1 MTETTALSLPEIG
14 LGTYK
19 LQGQAG
25 ADSVSAG
32 IRAGYRLIDTAY
44 NYENEGAVGA
54 GVRAAT
60 GATAPGAAA
69 TGTADAPDLA
79 DPASAIRRDE
89 VLVTSKLPGRYQRH
103 DDAVASVEESL
114 FRLGLDRIDLH
125 LIHWPNPKQGH
136 YVEAFETLLEL
147 RERGLIRHVGVC
159 NFLPEHL
166 EAVHAATGEYPVVN
180 QIELHPRFPQ
190 AEAVAAH
197 RELGIVT
204 QAWSP
209 LLRGAVLEEPV
220 IAEIA
225 DAHSASPGQ
234 VVLAWHR
241 GRGVLAIPKA
251 ASEER
256 QRENLDSLNVTL
268 SEAEIEAIT
277 ALGRPDGR
285 RKNQDPAVYEEF

>member
-1 MTETTALSLPEIG
+1 MTKKSALSLPEIG

-19 LQGQAG
+19 MQGQAG
-25 ADSVSAG
+25 ADSVAAG

-54 GVRAAT
+54 GIRAAT
-60 GATAPGAAA
+60 GTY
-69 TGTADAPDLA
+69 
-79 DPASAIRRDE
+79 ASAAVISRDD
-89 VLVTSKLPGRYQRH
+89 VIVTSKLPGRYQRH

-125 LIHWPNPKQGH
+125 LIHWPNPRQGH

-180 QIELHPRFPQ
+180 QIELHPHFPQ
-190 AEAVAAH
+190 VEAVAVH

-220 IAEIA
+220 IADIA
-225 DAHSASPGQ
+225 DAHSATAGQ

-251 ASEER
+251 SSADR
-256 QRENLDSLNVTL
+256 QRENLDSLDISL
-268 SEAEIEAIT
+268 SDEEIEAIT

>member
-1 MTETTALSLPEIG
+1 MTKKSALSLPEIG

-19 LQGQAG
+19 MQGQAG
-25 ADSVSAG
+25 ADSVAAG

-54 GVRAAT
+54 GIRAAT
-60 GATAPGAAA
+60 GT
-69 TGTADAPDLA
+69 D
-79 DPASAIRRDE
+79 ASAAVISRDD
-89 VLVTSKLPGRYQRH
+89 VIVTSKLPGRYQRH
-103 DDAVASVEESL
+103 DEAVASVEESL

-125 LIHWPNPKQGH
+125 LIHWPNPRQGH

-147 RERGLIRHVGVC
+147 REHGLIRHVGVC

-180 QIELHPRFPQ
+180 QIELHPHFPQ
-190 AEAVAAH
+190 AEAVAVH

-220 IAEIA
+220 IADIA
-225 DAHSASPGQ
+225 DAHSATAGQ

-251 ASEER
+251 SSADR
-256 QRENLDSLNVTL
+256 QRENLDSLDISL
-268 SEAEIEAIT
+268 SDEEIEAIT

>member
-1 MTETTALSLPEIG
+1 MTKKSALSLPEIG

-19 LQGQAG
+19 MQGQAG
-25 ADSVSAG
+25 ADSVAAG

-54 GVRAAT
+54 GIRAAT
-60 GATAPGAAA
+60 GTN
-69 TGTADAPDLA
+69 
-79 DPASAIRRDE
+79 ASAAVISRDD
-89 VLVTSKLPGRYQRH
+89 VIVTSKLPGRYQRH

-114 FRLGLDRIDLH
+114 FRLGVDRIDLH
-125 LIHWPNPKQGH
+125 LIHWPNPRQGH

-166 EAVHAATGEYPVVN
+166 EAVYAATGEYPVVN
-180 QIELHPRFPQ
+180 QIELHPHFPQ
-190 AEAVAAH
+190 VEAVAVH

-220 IAEIA
+220 IADIA
-225 DAHSASPGQ
+225 DAHSATAGQ

-251 ASEER
+251 SSADR
-256 QRENLDSLNVTL
+256 QRENLDSLDISL
-268 SEAEIEAIT
+268 SDEEIEAIT

>member
-19 LQGQAG
+19 MQGQTG
-25 ADSVSAG
+25 ADSVAAG

-54 GVRAAT
+54 GIRAAT
-60 GATAPGAAA
+60 GT
-69 TGTADAPDLA
+69 D
-79 DPASAIRRDE
+79 ASAPAISRDE
-89 VLVTSKLPGRYQRH
+89 VIVTSKLPGRYQRH

-180 QIELHPRFPQ
+180 QIELHPHFPQ
-190 AEAVAAH
+190 AEAVAVH

-220 IAEIA
+220 IADIA
-225 DAHSASPGQ
+225 DAHSATAGQ

-251 ASEER
+251 SSEDR
-256 QRENLDSLNVTL
+256 QRENLDSLNISL
-268 SEAEIEAIT
+268 SAEEIEAIT

>member
-60 GATAPGAAA
+60 GAGEIP
-69 TGTADAPDLA
+69 
-79 DPASAIRRDE
+79 RDE
-89 VLVTSKLPGRYQRH
+89 VIVTSKLPGRYQRH

-166 EAVHAATGEYPVVN
+166 EAVHAATGEYPMVN
-180 QIELHPRFPQ
+180 QIELHPYFPQ

-225 DAHSASPGQ
+225 DAHSATPGQ

>member
-44 NYENEGAVGA
+44 NYENEGAVGT

-60 GATAPGAAA
+60 GASG
-69 TGTADAPDLA
+69 
-79 DPASAIRRDE
+79 IRRDQ
-89 VLVTSKLPGRYQRH
+89 VIVTSKLPGRYQRH

-114 FRLGLDRIDLH
+114 FRLGVDRIDLH

-225 DAHSASPGQ
+225 DAHSATPGQ

-268 SEAEIEAIT
+268 TDAEIEAIT

>member
-1 MTETTALSLPEIG
+1 MTKKSALSLPEIG

-19 LQGQAG
+19 MQGQAG
-25 ADSVSAG
+25 ADSVAAG

-54 GVRAAT
+54 GIRAAT
-60 GATAPGAAA
+60 GTY
-69 TGTADAPDLA
+69 
-79 DPASAIRRDE
+79 ASAAVISRDD
-89 VLVTSKLPGRYQRH
+89 VIVTSKLPGRYQRH

-180 QIELHPRFPQ
+180 QIELHPHFPQ
-190 AEAVAAH
+190 AEAVATH

-225 DAHSASPGQ
+225 DAHSATAGQ

-251 ASEER
+251 SSADR
-256 QRENLDSLNVTL
+256 QRENLDSLDISL
-268 SEAEIEAIT
+268 SDEEIEAIT

>member
-1 MTETTALSLPEIG
+1 MTETSALSLPEIG

-25 ADSVSAG
+25 ADSVAAG

-54 GVRAAT
+54 GIRTAT
-60 GATAPGAAA
+60 GAG
-69 TGTADAPDLA
+69 G
-79 DPASAIRRDE
+79 IRRDE
-89 VLVTSKLPGRYQRH
+89 VIVTSKLPGRYQRH

-180 QIELHPRFPQ
+180 QIELHPHFPQ

-225 DAHSASPGQ
+225 DAHSAPPGQ

-251 ASEER
+251 VSENR

-268 SEAEIEAIT
+268 SDAEIEAIT

>member
-19 LQGQAG
+19 MQGQAG
-25 ADSVSAG
+25 ADSVAAG
-32 IRAGYRLIDTAY
+32 IRAGYRLIDSAY

-54 GVRAAT
+54 GIRAAT
-60 GATAPGAAA
+60 GAG
-69 TGTADAPDLA
+69 G
-79 DPASAIRRDE
+79 IRRDE
-89 VLVTSKLPGRYQRH
+89 VIVTSKLPGRYQQH
-103 DDAVASVEESL
+103 DDAVFSVEESL

-166 EAVHAATGEYPVVN
+166 EAVHSATGEYPVVN
-180 QIELHPRFPQ
+180 QIELHPHFPQ
-190 AEAVAAH
+190 AEAVAVH

-225 DAHSASPGQ
+225 DAHSATPGQ

-251 ASEER
+251 ASQER

-268 SEAEIEAIT
+268 SAAEIEAIT

>member
-1 MTETTALSLPEIG
+1 MTETTALSLPQIG

-44 NYENEGAVGA
+44 NYENEGVVGA

-60 GATAPGAAA
+60 GASG
-69 TGTADAPDLA
+69 
-79 DPASAIRRDE
+79 IRRDQ
-89 VLVTSKLPGRYQRH
+89 VIVTSKLPGRYQRH

-114 FRLGLDRIDLH
+114 FRLGVDRIDLH
-125 LIHWPNPKQGH
+125 LIHWPNPNQGH

-180 QIELHPRFPQ
+180 QIELHPHFPQ

>member
-1 MTETTALSLPEIG
+1 MTKKSALSLPEIG

-19 LQGQAG
+19 MQGQAG
-25 ADSVSAG
+25 ADSVAAG

-54 GVRAAT
+54 GIRAAT
-60 GATAPGAAA
+60 GT
-69 TGTADAPDLA
+69 D
-79 DPASAIRRDE
+79 ASAAVISRDD
-89 VLVTSKLPGRYQRH
+89 VIVTSKLPGRYQRH

-125 LIHWPNPKQGH
+125 LIHWPNPRQGH

-180 QIELHPRFPQ
+180 QIELHPHFPQ
-190 AEAVAAH
+190 AEAVAVH

-220 IAEIA
+220 IADIA
-225 DAHSASPGQ
+225 DAHSATAGQ

-251 ASEER
+251 SSADR
-256 QRENLDSLNVTL
+256 QRENLDSLDISL
-268 SEAEIEAIT
+268 SDEEIEAIT

>member
-19 LQGQAG
+19 MQGQAG
-25 ADSVSAG
+25 ADSVAAG

-54 GVRAAT
+54 GIRTAT
-60 GATAPGAAA
+60 GAG
-69 TGTADAPDLA
+69 G
-79 DPASAIRRDE
+79 IRRDE
-89 VLVTSKLPGRYQRH
+89 VIVTSKLPGRYQRH

-180 QIELHPRFPQ
+180 QIELHPHFPQ

-225 DAHSASPGQ
+225 DAHSATPGQ

-251 ASEER
+251 ASENR

-268 SEAEIEAIT
+268 SDAEIEAIT

>member
-1 MTETTALSLPEIG
+1 MTKKSALSLPEIG

-19 LQGQAG
+19 MQGQAG
-25 ADSVSAG
+25 ADSVAAG
-32 IRAGYRLIDTAY
+32 IRTGYRLIDTAY

-54 GVRAAT
+54 GIRAAT
-60 GATAPGAAA
+60 GA
-69 TGTADAPDLA
+69 D
-79 DPASAIRRDE
+79 ASAPAISRDD
-89 VLVTSKLPGRYQRH
+89 VIVTSKLPGRYQRH
-103 DDAVASVEESL
+103 DDAVAAVEESL

-125 LIHWPNPKQGH
+125 LIHWPNPRQGH

-180 QIELHPRFPQ
+180 QIELHPHFPQ
-190 AEAVAAH
+190 AEAVAVH

-220 IAEIA
+220 IADIA
-225 DAHSASPGQ
+225 DAHSATAGQ

-251 ASEER
+251 SSEDR
-256 QRENLDSLNVTL
+256 QRENLDSLNISL
-268 SEAEIEAIT
+268 SDEEIEAIT

>member
-1 MTETTALSLPEIG
+1 MTETSALSLPEIG

-25 ADSVSAG
+25 ADSVAAG

-54 GVRAAT
+54 GIRTAT
-60 GATAPGAAA
+60 GAG
-69 TGTADAPDLA
+69 G
-79 DPASAIRRDE
+79 IRRDE
-89 VLVTSKLPGRYQRH
+89 VIVTSKLPGRYQRH

-180 QIELHPRFPQ
+180 QIELHPHFPQ

-225 DAHSASPGQ
+225 DAHSATPGQ

-251 ASEER
+251 ASENR
-256 QRENLDSLNVTL
+256 QRENLDSFNVTL
-268 SEAEIEAIT
+268 SDAEIEAIT

>member
-1 MTETTALSLPEIG
+1 MTKKSALSLPEIG

-19 LQGQAG
+19 MQGQAG
-25 ADSVSAG
+25 ADSVAAG

-54 GVRAAT
+54 GIRAAT
-60 GATAPGAAA
+60 GT
-69 TGTADAPDLA
+69 D
-79 DPASAIRRDE
+79 ASAAVISRDD
-89 VLVTSKLPGRYQRH
+89 VIVTSKLPGRYQRH
-103 DDAVASVEESL
+103 DDAVDSVEESL

-125 LIHWPNPKQGH
+125 LIHWPNPRQGH

-180 QIELHPRFPQ
+180 QIELHPHFPQ
-190 AEAVAAH
+190 VEAVAVH

-220 IAEIA
+220 IADIA
-225 DAHSASPGQ
+225 DAHSATAGQ

-251 ASEER
+251 SSADR
-256 QRENLDSLNVTL
+256 QRENLDSLDISL
-268 SEAEIEAIT
+268 SDEEIEAIT

>member
-19 LQGQAG
+19 MQGQAG
-25 ADSVSAG
+25 ADSVAAG

-54 GVRAAT
+54 GIRAAT
-60 GATAPGAAA
+60 GTN
-69 TGTADAPDLA
+69 
-79 DPASAIRRDE
+79 ASAAVISRDD
-89 VLVTSKLPGRYQRH
+89 VIVTSKLPGRYQRH

-159 NFLPEHL
+159 NFLSEHL

-180 QIELHPRFPQ
+180 QIELHPQFPQ
-190 AEAVAAH
+190 AEAVATH

-204 QAWSP
+204 EAWSP

-225 DAHSASPGQ
+225 DAHSATPGQ

-251 ASEER
+251 ASEDR

-268 SEAEIEAIT
+268 TDAEIEAIT

>member
-25 ADSVSAG
+25 ADSVAAG

-54 GVRAAT
+54 GIRTAT
-60 GATAPGAAA
+60 GAG
-69 TGTADAPDLA
+69 G
-79 DPASAIRRDE
+79 IRRDE
-89 VLVTSKLPGRYQRH
+89 VIVTSKLPGRYQRH

-114 FRLGLDRIDLH
+114 FRLGLDRINLH

-180 QIELHPRFPQ
+180 QIELHPHFPQ

-225 DAHSASPGQ
+225 DAHSATPGQ

-251 ASEER
+251 VSENR

-268 SEAEIEAIT
+268 SDAEIEAIT

>member
-25 ADSVSAG
+25 ADSVAAG

-54 GVRAAT
+54 GIRTAT
-60 GATAPGAAA
+60 GAG
-69 TGTADAPDLA
+69 G
-79 DPASAIRRDE
+79 IRRDE
-89 VLVTSKLPGRYQRH
+89 VIVTSKLPGRYQRH

-180 QIELHPRFPQ
+180 QIELHPHFPQ

-225 DAHSASPGQ
+225 DAHSATPGQ

-251 ASEER
+251 ASENR
-256 QRENLDSLNVTL
+256 QRENLDSFNVTL
-268 SEAEIEAIT
+268 SDAEIEAIT

>member
-1 MTETTALSLPEIG
+1 MTKKSALSLPEIG

-19 LQGQAG
+19 MQGQAG
-25 ADSVSAG
+25 ADSVAAG
-32 IRAGYRLIDTAY
+32 IRTGYRLIDTAY

-54 GVRAAT
+54 GIRAAT
-60 GATAPGAAA
+60 GA
-69 TGTADAPDLA
+69 D
-79 DPASAIRRDE
+79 ASAPAISRDD
-89 VLVTSKLPGRYQRH
+89 VIVTSKLPGRYQRH
-103 DDAVASVEESL
+103 DDAVAAVEESL

-125 LIHWPNPKQGH
+125 LIHWPNPRQGH

-180 QIELHPRFPQ
+180 QIELHPHFPQ
-190 AEAVAAH
+190 AEAVAVH

-220 IAEIA
+220 IADIA
-225 DAHSASPGQ
+225 DAHSATAGQ

-251 ASEER
+251 SSADR
-256 QRENLDSLNVTL
+256 QRENLDSLDISL
-268 SEAEIEAIT
+268 SNEEIEAIT

>member
-1 MTETTALSLPEIG
+1 MTKKSALSLPEIG

-19 LQGQAG
+19 MQGQAG
-25 ADSVSAG
+25 ADSVAAG

-54 GVRAAT
+54 GIRAAT
-60 GATAPGAAA
+60 GT
-69 TGTADAPDLA
+69 D
-79 DPASAIRRDE
+79 ASAAVISRDD
-89 VLVTSKLPGRYQRH
+89 VIVTSKLPGRYQRH

-125 LIHWPNPKQGH
+125 LIHWPNPRQGH

-180 QIELHPRFPQ
+180 QIELHPHFPQ
-190 AEAVAAH
+190 VEAVAVH

-220 IAEIA
+220 IADIA
-225 DAHSASPGQ
+225 DAHSATAGQ

-251 ASEER
+251 SSADR
-256 QRENLDSLNVTL
+256 QRENLDSLDISL
-268 SEAEIEAIT
+268 SDEEIEAIT

>member
-1 MTETTALSLPEIG
+1 MTKKSALSLPEIG

-19 LQGQAG
+19 MQGQAG
-25 ADSVSAG
+25 ADSVAAG
-32 IRAGYRLIDTAY
+32 IRTGYRLIDTAY

-54 GVRAAT
+54 GIRAAT
-60 GATAPGAAA
+60 GA
-69 TGTADAPDLA
+69 D
-79 DPASAIRRDE
+79 ASAPAISRDD
-89 VLVTSKLPGRYQRH
+89 VIVTSKLPGRYQRH
-103 DDAVASVEESL
+103 DEAVASVEESL

-125 LIHWPNPKQGH
+125 LIHWPNPRQGH

-147 RERGLIRHVGVC
+147 REHGLIRHVGVC

-180 QIELHPRFPQ
+180 QIELHPHFPQ
-190 AEAVAAH
+190 AEAVAVH

-220 IAEIA
+220 IADIA
-225 DAHSASPGQ
+225 DAHSATPGQ

-251 ASEER
+251 SSEDR
-256 QRENLDSLNVTL
+256 QRENLDSLNISL
-268 SEAEIEAIT
+268 SDEEIEAIT

>member
-19 LQGQAG
+19 MQGQAG
-25 ADSVSAG
+25 ANSVAAG

-60 GATAPGAAA
+60 GAAAPG
-69 TGTADAPDLA
+69 TAGAPDAA
-79 DPASAIRRDE
+79 DPASAITRAE
-89 VLVTSKLPGRYQRH
+89 VIVTSKLPGGYQRH

-125 LIHWPNPKQGH
+125 LIHWPNPKQGL

-180 QIELHPRFPQ
+180 QIELHPHFPQ
-190 AEAVAAH
+190 AEAVAVH

-225 DAHSASPGQ
+225 DAHSATPGQ

-251 ASEER
+251 SSADR
-256 QRENLDSLNVTL
+256 QRENLESLDITL
-268 SEAEIEAIT
+268 SDAEIEAIT
-277 ALGRPDGR
+277 ALGLSLIHI
-285 RKNQDPAVYEEF
+285 

>member
-1 MTETTALSLPEIG
+1 MTKKSALSLPEIG

-19 LQGQAG
+19 MQGQAG
-25 ADSVSAG
+25 ADSVAAG
-32 IRAGYRLIDTAY
+32 IRTGYRLIDTAY

-54 GVRAAT
+54 GIRAAT
-60 GATAPGAAA
+60 GTY
-69 TGTADAPDLA
+69 
-79 DPASAIRRDE
+79 ASAAVISRDD
-89 VLVTSKLPGRYQRH
+89 VIVTSKLPGRYQRH

-125 LIHWPNPKQGH
+125 LIHWPNPRQGH

-180 QIELHPRFPQ
+180 QIELHPHFPQ
-190 AEAVAAH
+190 AEAVAVH

-220 IAEIA
+220 IADIA
-225 DAHSASPGQ
+225 DAHSATAGQ

-251 ASEER
+251 SSADR
-256 QRENLDSLNVTL
+256 QRENLDSLDISL
-268 SEAEIEAIT
+268 SDEEIEAIT

>member
-1 MTETTALSLPEIG
+1 MTKKSALSLPEIG

-19 LQGQAG
+19 MQGQAG
-25 ADSVSAG
+25 ADSVAAG
-32 IRAGYRLIDTAY
+32 IRTGYRLIDTAY

-54 GVRAAT
+54 GIRAAT
-60 GATAPGAAA
+60 GA
-69 TGTADAPDLA
+69 D
-79 DPASAIRRDE
+79 ASAPAISRDD
-89 VLVTSKLPGRYQRH
+89 VIVTSKLPGRYQRH
-103 DDAVASVEESL
+103 DDAVAAVEESL

-125 LIHWPNPKQGH
+125 LIHWPNPRQGH

-180 QIELHPRFPQ
+180 QIELHPHFPQ
-190 AEAVAAH
+190 AEAVAVH

-220 IAEIA
+220 IADIA
-225 DAHSASPGQ
+225 DAHSATAGQ

-251 ASEER
+251 SSADR
-256 QRENLDSLNVTL
+256 QRENLDSLDISL
-268 SEAEIEAIT
+268 SDEEIEAIT

>member
-1 MTETTALSLPEIG
+1 MTKKSALSLPEIG

-19 LQGQAG
+19 MQGQAG
-25 ADSVSAG
+25 ADSVAAG
-32 IRAGYRLIDTAY
+32 IRTGYRLIDTAY

-54 GVRAAT
+54 GIRAAT
-60 GATAPGAAA
+60 GA
-69 TGTADAPDLA
+69 D
-79 DPASAIRRDE
+79 ASAPAISRDD
-89 VLVTSKLPGRYQRH
+89 VIVTSKLPGRYQRH
-103 DDAVASVEESL
+103 DDAVAAVEESL

-125 LIHWPNPKQGH
+125 LIHWPNPRQGH

-180 QIELHPRFPQ
+180 QIELHPHFPQ
-190 AEAVAAH
+190 AEAVAVH

-220 IAEIA
+220 IADIA
-225 DAHSASPGQ
+225 DAHSATPGQ

-251 ASEER
+251 SSEDR
-256 QRENLDSLNVTL
+256 QRENLDSLNISL
-268 SEAEIEAIT
+268 SDEEIEAIT

>member
-1 MTETTALSLPEIG
+1 MTKKSALSLPEIG

-19 LQGQAG
+19 MQGQAG
-25 ADSVSAG
+25 ADSVAAG

-54 GVRAAT
+54 GIRAAT
-60 GATAPGAAA
+60 GT
-69 TGTADAPDLA
+69 D
-79 DPASAIRRDE
+79 ASAAVISRDD
-89 VLVTSKLPGRYQRH
+89 VIVTSKLPGRYQRH

-125 LIHWPNPKQGH
+125 LIHWPNPRQGH

-180 QIELHPRFPQ
+180 QIELHPHFPQ
-190 AEAVAAH
+190 AEAVAVH

-220 IAEIA
+220 IADIA
-225 DAHSASPGQ
+225 DAHSATPGQ

-241 GRGVLAIPKA
+241 GRGVLAIPQ
-251 ASEER
+251 ASSADR
-256 QRENLDSLNVTL
+256 QRENLDSLDISL
-268 SEAEIEAIT
+268 SDEEIEAIT

>member
-1 MTETTALSLPEIG
+1 MTKKSALSLPEIG

-19 LQGQAG
+19 MQGQAG
-25 ADSVSAG
+25 ADSVAAG

-54 GVRAAT
+54 GIRAAT
-60 GATAPGAAA
+60 GT
-69 TGTADAPDLA
+69 D
-79 DPASAIRRDE
+79 ASAAVISRDD
-89 VLVTSKLPGRYQRH
+89 VIVTSKLPGRYQRH
-103 DDAVASVEESL
+103 DEAVASVEESL

-125 LIHWPNPKQGH
+125 LIHWPNPRQGH

-147 RERGLIRHVGVC
+147 REHGLIRHVGVC

-180 QIELHPRFPQ
+180 QIELHPHFPQ
-190 AEAVAAH
+190 AEAVAVH

-220 IAEIA
+220 IADIA
-225 DAHSASPGQ
+225 DAHSATPGQ

-251 ASEER
+251 SSADL
-256 QRENLDSLNVTL
+256 QRENLDSLDISL
-268 SEAEIEAIT
+268 SDEEIEAIT

>member
-1 MTETTALSLPEIG
+1 MTQTTALSLPEIG

-19 LQGQAG
+19 MQGQAG
-25 ADSVSAG
+25 ANSVAAG

-60 GATAPGAAA
+60 GAAG
-69 TGTADAPDLA
+69 APDMA
-79 DPASAIRRDE
+79 PPAGAIRRDE
-89 VLVTSKLPGRYQRH
+89 VIVTSKLPGRYQRH
-103 DDAVASVEESL
+103 EDTVASVEESL

-125 LIHWPNPKQGH
+125 LIHWPNPQQGL
-136 YVEAFETLLEL
+136 YVEAFESLLEL

-159 NFLPEHL
+159 NFLPDHL

-180 QIELHPRFPQ
+180 QIELHPHFPQ
-190 AEAVAAH
+190 VEAVAVH
-197 RELGIVT
+197 REMGIVT

-225 DAHSASPGQ
+225 DAHSATAGQ

-251 ASEER
+251 SSADR
-256 QRENLDSLNVTL
+256 QRENLESLDITL
-268 SEAEIEAIT
+268 SDAEIEAIT

>member
-1 MTETTALSLPEIG
+1 MTKKSALSLPEIG

-19 LQGQAG
+19 MQGQAG
-25 ADSVSAG
+25 ANSVAAG

-54 GVRAAT
+54 GIRAAT
-60 GATAPGAAA
+60 GT
-69 TGTADAPDLA
+69 D
-79 DPASAIRRDE
+79 ASAAVISRDD
-89 VLVTSKLPGRYQRH
+89 VIVTSKLPGRYQRH
-103 DDAVASVEESL
+103 DEAVASVEESL

-125 LIHWPNPKQGH
+125 LIHWPNPRQGH

-180 QIELHPRFPQ
+180 QIELHPHFPQ
-190 AEAVAAH
+190 AEAVAVH

-220 IAEIA
+220 IADIA
-225 DAHSASPGQ
+225 DAHSATAGQ

-251 ASEER
+251 SSADR
-256 QRENLDSLNVTL
+256 QRENLDSLDISL
-268 SEAEIEAIT
+268 SDEEIEAIT

>member
-1 MTETTALSLPEIG
+1 MTKKSALSLPEIG

-19 LQGQAG
+19 MQGQAG
-25 ADSVSAG
+25 ADSVAAG
-32 IRAGYRLIDTAY
+32 IRTGYRLIDTAY

-54 GVRAAT
+54 GIRAAT
-60 GATAPGAAA
+60 GA
-69 TGTADAPDLA
+69 D
-79 DPASAIRRDE
+79 ASAPAISRDD
-89 VLVTSKLPGRYQRH
+89 VIVTSKLPGRYQRH
-103 DDAVASVEESL
+103 DDAVAAVEESL

-125 LIHWPNPKQGH
+125 LIHWPNPRQGH

-180 QIELHPRFPQ
+180 QIELHPHFPQ
-190 AEAVAAH
+190 AEAVAVH

-220 IAEIA
+220 IADIA
-225 DAHSASPGQ
+225 DAHSATPGQ

-251 ASEER
+251 SSADR
-256 QRENLDSLNVTL
+256 QRENLDSLDISL
-268 SEAEIEAIT
+268 SDEEIEAIT

>member
-25 ADSVSAG
+25 ADSVAAG

-44 NYENEGAVGA
+44 NYENEGAVGT

-60 GATAPGAAA
+60 GASG
-69 TGTADAPDLA
+69 
-79 DPASAIRRDE
+79 IRRDE
-89 VLVTSKLPGRYQRH
+89 VIVTSKLPGRYQRH

-166 EAVHAATGEYPVVN
+166 EAVHAATGEYPMVN
-180 QIELHPRFPQ
+180 QIELHPYFPQ

-251 ASEER
+251 ASGER

>member
-1 MTETTALSLPEIG
+1 MTKKSALSLPEIG

-19 LQGQAG
+19 MQGQAG
-25 ADSVSAG
+25 ADSVAAG
-32 IRAGYRLIDTAY
+32 IRTGYRLIDTAY

-54 GVRAAT
+54 GIRAAT
-60 GATAPGAAA
+60 GA
-69 TGTADAPDLA
+69 D
-79 DPASAIRRDE
+79 ASAPAISRDD
-89 VLVTSKLPGRYQRH
+89 VIVTSKLPGRYQRH
-103 DDAVASVEESL
+103 DDAVAAVEESL

-125 LIHWPNPKQGH
+125 LIHWPNPRQGH

-180 QIELHPRFPQ
+180 QIELHPHFPQ
-190 AEAVAAH
+190 AEAFAVH

-220 IAEIA
+220 IADIA
-225 DAHSASPGQ
+225 DAHSATPGQ

-251 ASEER
+251 SSADR
-256 QRENLDSLNVTL
+256 QRENLDSLDISL
-268 SEAEIEAIT
+268 SDEEIEAIT

>member
-1 MTETTALSLPEIG
+1 MTKKSALSLPEIG

-19 LQGQAG
+19 MQGQAG
-25 ADSVSAG
+25 ADSVAAG

-54 GVRAAT
+54 GIRAAT
-60 GATAPGAAA
+60 GA
-69 TGTADAPDLA
+69 D
-79 DPASAIRRDE
+79 ASAPAISRDD
-89 VLVTSKLPGRYQRH
+89 VIVTSKLPGRYQRH
-103 DDAVASVEESL
+103 DDAVAAVEESL

-125 LIHWPNPKQGH
+125 LIHWPNPRQGH

-180 QIELHPRFPQ
+180 QIELHPHFPQ
-190 AEAVAAH
+190 AEAVAVH

-220 IAEIA
+220 IADIA
-225 DAHSASPGQ
+225 DAHSATAGQ

-251 ASEER
+251 SSEDR
-256 QRENLDSLNVTL
+256 QRENLDSLNISL
-268 SEAEIEAIT
+268 SDEEIEAIT